1 MPYQVSWYVPGH
13 VILARMYGVVTIE
26 DITKSNDEY
35 MKLLHSVEGRVHTLA
50 DLSDVEK
57 FPLNIPQIM
66 KAMKV
71 ESERETGWMLIV
83 QKKPNPLLQYVA
95 AMVGQISVKKIRF
108 RILSDIPSAVQFLL
122 QQDPTLDPKTFPA
135 LTQQETSV

>member
-135 LTQQETSV
+135 LTEQETSV

>member
-122 QQDPTLDPKTFPA
+122 QQDPTLDPSTFPTPA
-135 LTQQETSV
+135 EQETSV

>member
-122 QQDPTLDPKTFPA
+122 QQDPTLDPSTFP
-135 LTQQETSV
+135 TPTEQETSV